1 MKSILFKL
9 KTRILLETCNI
20 KPIPWFFSF
29 PFLLICN
36 RDSKKIKSK
45 VKEISIDVKK
55 IFSKIK
61 ITSSSLVN
69 ITDLSCSY
77 MAAPEVTFLPKL
89 CKGQIHI
96 LFSNLQVLHGTTFF
110 MKCCAYYQCYINISW
125 YVTQSWNFLQDHT
138 RSLKECT
145 ASHKIIRYKR
155 KLYPSLD

>member
-20 KPIPWFFSF
+20 KPTPRFSS

-45 VKEISIDVKK
+45 VKEISTDVKK

-69 ITDLSCSY
+69 ITDLSCRY
-77 MAAPEVTFLPKL
+77 MAAPEITFLPSPVQGPNPHPFQQFASPLWDYLFYEMLRILPMLHKYFMIHYPGL
-89 CKGQIHI
+89 EFPARLHEVFKTVRCK
-96 LFSNLQVLHGTTFF
+96 
-110 MKCCAYYQCYINISW
+110 
-125 YVTQSWNFLQDHT
+125 
-138 RSLKECT
+138 
-145 ASHKIIRYKR
+145 
-155 KLYPSLD
+155 

>member
-20 KPIPWFFSF
+20 KPTPRFSS

-45 VKEISIDVKK
+45 VKEISTDVKK

-61 ITSSSLVN
+61 ITSSSMVN
-69 ITDLSCSY
+69 ITDLSCRY
-77 MAAPEVTFLPKL
+77 MAAPEITFLPSPVQGPNPHPFQQFASPL
-89 CKGQIHI
+89 WDY
-96 LFSNLQVLHGTTFF
+96 LF

-125 YVTQSWNFLQDHT
+125 YITQAWNFLQDCMK
-138 RSLKECT
+138 SLKQCA
-145 ASHKIIRYKR
+145 ASHKIIRYKS
-155 KLYPSLD
+155 KLDQSLD